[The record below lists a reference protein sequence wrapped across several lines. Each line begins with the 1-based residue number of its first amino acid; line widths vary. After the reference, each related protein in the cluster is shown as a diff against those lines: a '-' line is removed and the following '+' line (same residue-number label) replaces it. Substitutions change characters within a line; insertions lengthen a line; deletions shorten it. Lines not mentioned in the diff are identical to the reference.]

1 MCVGVAGDDQWLT
14 SWLGKSGVLKRG
26 DLSVG
31 YRYCA
36 GNARYCFTRNP
47 IVTHE
52 SVDASG
58 FEKP

>member
-1 MCVGVAGDDQWLT
+1 MVDFMAG
-14 SWLGKSGVLKRG
+14 KKRRFEKG